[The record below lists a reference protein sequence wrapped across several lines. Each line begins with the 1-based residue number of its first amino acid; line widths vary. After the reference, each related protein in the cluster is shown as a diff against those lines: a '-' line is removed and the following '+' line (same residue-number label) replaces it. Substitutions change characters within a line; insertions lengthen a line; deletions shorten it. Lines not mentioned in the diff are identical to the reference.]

1 MKMIEILKLSNLK
14 NNVDDYKIELNNN
27 IKNIIIGTINM
38 YRNNGNK

>member
-27 IKNIIIGTINM
+27 KKI
-38 YRNNGNK
+38 